1 MNTTREKDHGDY
13 VDNRPWSEVVRGK
26 RRGES
31 VTPSQITTNNGVNGV
46 DKTNN
51 WRKSLN
57 LLQGTAFGTDGKET
71 LSSDMDLVAY
81 GVAKNITAI
90 QLSNFMQNKGLDV
103 IDCVLLTK
111 YNGARSLT
119 FKITIKATDFE
130 KAQDPDI
137 WPYIVGLRYYKQFN
151 NSQAKQIVP
160 DYAGNKHVRVNGG
173 ILKDNRAK
181 KVWWSDDAGCVS
193 DV

>member
-1 MNTTREKDHGDY
+1 MKTLEESINCLVKSSGLNTTHEKDHGNY
-13 VDNRPWSEVVRGK
+13 ADNRPWSEVVRGK

-46 DKTNN
+46 GKTNN

-57 LLQGTAFGTDGKET
+57 LLQGRALGTDGKET
-71 LSSDMDLVAY
+71 LSSDIDLVAY

-119 FKITIKATDFE
+119 FKITI
-130 KAQDPDI
+130 
-137 WPYIVGLRYYKQFN
+137 
-151 NSQAKQIVP
+151 
-160 DYAGNKHVRVNGG
+160 
-173 ILKDNRAK
+173 
-181 KVWWSDDAGCVS
+181 
-193 DV
+193 